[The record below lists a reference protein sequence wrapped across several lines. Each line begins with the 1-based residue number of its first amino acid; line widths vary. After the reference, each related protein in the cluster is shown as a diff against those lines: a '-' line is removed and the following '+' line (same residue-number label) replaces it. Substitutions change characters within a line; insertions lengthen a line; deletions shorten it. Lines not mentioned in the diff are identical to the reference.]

1 MARPVHRQAPLIKRK
16 HSPGTLSVAGRS
28 SVCAMVA
35 STAALEFFL
44 RLYLG
49 HLAEAA
55 RAGRDAVALY
65 GASGTPRLTFALA
78 VALIRHAVPP
88 RDCGT

>member
-1 MARPVHRQAPLIKRK
+1 M
-16 HSPGTLSVAGRS
+16 
-28 SVCAMVA
+28 CAMVA

-78 VALIRHAVPP
+78 VALIRHGLSARYPARLAVTRYGASGGHP
-88 RDCGT
+88 RYTRPR